1 MNVILNL
8 KDLKMKKII
17 DVTLKKYDDFRRLT
31 QDDLG
36 LFDVFLRIFLIL
48 SFVVLCINNI
58 AISLK
63 IDRFIID
70 WSNIISNEEVILFLE
85 YNSGKA
91 LIFLLILI
99 GLYYNLIYSI
109 FRKIE
114 LHSMYKTYNILEV
127 NRLID
132 TYDLDNNKILSN
144 KFDELLDKRFNQN
157 NHHSSTMIYDKEGRL
172 GSKFVEIVSDGH
184 WMTTIHDQRNN
195 KFTVEHFRTWEN
207 LQNIE
212 WQKRLD
218 EEILLNNE
226 TVFGFKDKESD
237 YSRNNESHVFTSNKK
252 P

>member
-1 MNVILNL
+1 
-8 KDLKMKKII
+8 MKKII
-17 DVTLKKYDDFRRLT
+17 DVTLKKYADFRRLT
-31 QDDLG
+31 EDDLG
-36 LFDVFLRIFLIL
+36 LVDVILRIFLIL
-48 SFVVLCINNI
+48 SFVILCINNI
-58 AISLK
+58 ATSLE

-70 WSNIISNEEVILFLE
+70 WSKLISNEELILFIE

-114 LHSMYKTYNILEV
+114 LYSMYKTYNILEI

-144 KFDELLDKRFNQN
+144 KFDELLDKKLNQDN
-157 NHHSSTMIYDKEGRL
+157 LHSSTMIYDKEGRI
-172 GSKFVEIVSDGH
+172 GSKFVNLVKEGH
-184 WMTTIHDQRNN
+184 WMTSIYDERNN

-207 LQNIE
+207 LQNID

-218 EEILLNNE
+218 EELLLNNE
-226 TVFGFKDKESD
+226 IVFGFKDKEKD
-237 YSRNNESHVFTSNKK
+237 YSRNREGHIFTNQKK
-252 P
+252 Q

>member
-58 AISLK
+58 AISLE

-114 LHSMYKTYNILEV
+114 LHSMYKTYNILEI

-144 KFDELLDKRFNQN
+144 KFDELLDKKLNQDN
-157 NHHSSTMIYDKEGRL
+157 LYSSTMIYDEKGRI
-172 GSKFVEIVSDGH
+172 GSKFVNLVNEGH
-184 WMTTIHDQRNN
+184 WMTSIYDERNN

-207 LQNIE
+207 LQNID

-218 EEILLNNE
+218 EELLLNNE
-226 TVFGFKDKESD
+226 IVYGFKDNEKD
-237 YSRNNESHVFTSNKK
+237 YSRNLKGHIFTNQSKQ
-252 P
+252 

>member
-1 MNVILNL
+1 
-8 KDLKMKKII
+8 MKKII
-17 DVTLKKYDDFRRLT
+17 DVTLKKYANFRRLT

-36 LFDVFLRIFLIL
+36 LVDVFLRIFLII
-48 SFVVLCINNI
+48 SFFVLCINNI
-58 AISLK
+58 AISIE

-70 WSNIISNEEVILFLE
+70 WSNIFSNQELILFLE
-85 YNSGKA
+85 YNYWKA

-114 LHSMYKTYNILEV
+114 LLSMYKTYNILEI

-144 KFDELLDKRFNQN
+144 KFDELLDQKLNKDN
-157 NHHSSTMIYDKEGRL
+157 LHSSTMIYDKEGRI
-172 GSKFVEIVSDGH
+172 GSKFVNLVNEGH
-184 WMTTIHDQRNN
+184 WMTSIYDERNN

-207 LQNIE
+207 LQNID

-218 EEILLNNE
+218 EELLLNNE
-226 TVFGFKDKESD
+226 IVFGFKDKEKD
-237 YSRNNESHVFTSNKK
+237 YFRNIEGHIFTNQKK
-252 P
+252 